1 LQLPKV
7 IQASYIDAFKGVA
20 KEVWIIATIQLIN
33 RSGMMVLPFLALY
46 LTEALDWT
54 EAMAATAGFAF
65 GAGGFLSSYIG
76 GWLLDRM
83 PSFKLMLWSLIL
95 GGISFMILLF
105 IESFY
110 LFVFWIFIT
119 TTLADLL
126 RPAAMG
132 AVAEFSEES
141 NLARSISLLRLAI
154 NLGIAVG
161 PAIGGFLIAFV
172 GYKSIFIV
180 DGLTCILAGMFL
192 FFNFRDK
199 LNMRSKNQECAAS
212 SDTPRV
218 SAYSDP
224 MFLLFL
230 FFNMIMLCMF
240 FQILHTV
247 PLFFRNVYQLSEFE
261 IGLFFMMNGLLI
273 FATEMPII
281 FALEKKKESYRP
293 MVVGALLI
301 GVSFGFLILEFHWV
315 WISIILYNLITSFG
329 EIINFPF
336 ISTLSILRSKPENKG
351 SYIGL
356 MSMMFSL
363 AFMLS
368 PLLFMP
374 FIDVLGYRNIWTM
387 CMVSCLVSGVA
398 LHLLKPKFE
407 HN

>member
-1 LQLPKV
+1 
-7 IQASYIDAFKGVA
+7 
-20 KEVWIIATIQLIN
+20 
-33 RSGMMVLPFLALY
+33 MMVLPFLALY